1 MLEMNSDQLDKN
13 LSDVFT
19 HLEIDQSD
27 EQGNQVATT
36 ISFLNRCVAL
46 DA

>member
-1 MLEMNSDQLDKN
+1 MLEISSDQLDQR

-19 HLEIDQSD
+19 HLGIDQSD

-46 DA
+46 DS